1 MSSFL
6 IWCLKRFFVISV
18 QLQRFTKSLLP
29 MMAPTTVIM
38 RSFII
43 HKALAG
49 LDVFRLSGFGR
60 NGRISI
66 HKALAGLDNTKP
78 TQITQHPITFQ
89 STRPSRA
96 STYAEN
102 DTGINLHISI
112 HKALAGLDND
122 FVHGY
127 WDNDISIHKAL
138 AGLDFKEIP
147 EGLDLGYFNP
157 QGPRGPRQSPPHI
170 IKCFLLKIQGFSPFH
185 ISVNKPK
192 L

>member
-66 HKALAGLDNTKP
+66 HKALAGLDDYPLTDP
-78 TQITQHPITFQ
+78 RDI
-89 STRPSRA
+89 
-96 STYAEN
+96 Y
-102 DTGINLHISI
+102 ISI
-112 HKALAGLDND
+112 HKALAGLD
-122 FVHGY
+122 
-127 WDNDISIHKAL
+127 K
-138 AGLDFKEIP
+138 
-147 EGLDLGYFNP
+147 DL
-157 QGPRGPRQSPPHI
+157 
-170 IKCFLLKIQGFSPFH
+170 
-185 ISVNKPK
+185 
-192 L
+192 